1 MDGETIGGRAAA
13 PQAET
18 ARNVAQA
25 QQRSAALSKA
35 GLLERLFTR
44 AFSGLVYPQIWEDPA
59 LDMEGLQLG
68 PGKRVMTIS
77 SGGCNAMSYLT
88 ADPEAVT
95 VVDLNAHHVALL
107 KLKIAGAQTLPN
119 YHAFFRFFG
128 EADHRD
134 NPRLYR
140 RWIRDSLDPQ
150 TRAYW
155 DARDGLFGRRIDL
168 FASGLYRKGLL
179 GRFIGAGHLAARA
192 FGVRLEEWTELP
204 DQAAQKAWFDATL
217 APLFDAWLVRKVT
230 GMKASLFG
238 LGIPPAQYDA
248 LAGGGD
254 MAAVLRRRLEK
265 LTCDFPVSENYFA
278 WQAFARRYARGDAGP
293 LPPYLQSR
301 WFEAVRARAGRI
313 DVTLGSYTDR
323 LAAEPE
329 PCFDAYLLLDAQDWM
344 TDDQLSALWTQ
355 ITRTARRGAR
365 VVFRTADEPSLLP
378 GRLPDAL
385 LDRWTYHAEASADLT
400 ARDRAAI
407 YGGVHLYEL
416 RA

>member
-1 MDGETIGGRAAA
+1 MDGEMSGAQTPA
-13 PQAET
+13 PAIST

-35 GLLERLFTR
+35 GLLERMFTR

-59 LDMEGLQLG
+59 LDMEALRLG

-77 SGGCNAMSYLT
+77 SGGCNALSYLT

-95 VVDLNAHHVALL
+95 AVDLNAHHIALL
-107 KLKIAGAQTLPN
+107 RLKLAGARSLPN
-119 YHAFFRFFG
+119 YASFFRFFG
-128 EADHRD
+128 EANHRD

-140 RWIRDSLDPQ
+140 SWIRDALDPR

-155 DARDGLFGRRIDL
+155 DARDGIFARRIDL

-192 FGVRLEEWTELP
+192 FGVRLEEWTEQP
-204 DQAAQKAWFDATL
+204 DRAAQKAWFDANL

-248 LAGGGD
+248 LSGGGD
-254 MAAVLRRRLEK
+254 MAQVLRRRLEK
-265 LTCDFPVSENYFA
+265 LACDFAVSENYFA
-278 WQAFARRYARGDAGP
+278 WQAFARRYAPGDAGP

-301 WFEAVRARAGRI
+301 HFEALRARAER
-313 DVTLGSYTDR
+313 VETLQGSYTDR
-323 LAAEPE
+323 LAAEPGAA
-329 PCFDAYLLLDAQDWM
+329 FDAYLLLDAQDWM
-344 TDDQLSALWTQ
+344 TDAQLTALWTE
-355 ITRTARRGAR
+355 ITRTARPGAR
-365 VVFRTADEPSLLP
+365 VVFRTADAPSLLP
-378 GRLPDAL
+378 GRVPDAIL
-385 LDRWTYHAEASADLT
+385 ERWAYHAEASADLT

-407 YGGVHLYEL
+407 YGGVHLYAL
-416 RA
+416 KP